1 LEFPSPEWDDIS
13 DEAKDFIAQLLN
25 RDSILRPT
33 ADEALHH
40 PWIVK
45 HAIPAPGIPE
55 PRPFQR
61 RSVSERNHSSYFLE
75 SEKRSAFQKFMANVK
90 VMKTLKTVAL
100 SMTPNE
106 AKFLGKVFK
115 KVDKDNDG
123 RIQASDIDRVIA
135 EGTFHYGVYVIKY
148 V

>member
-1 LEFPSPEWDDIS
+1 
-13 DEAKDFIAQLLN
+13 
-25 RDSILRPT
+25 
-33 ADEALHH
+33 
-40 PWIVK
+40 
-45 HAIPAPGIPE
+45 
-55 PRPFQR
+55 
-61 RSVSERNHSSYFLE
+61 
-75 SEKRSAFQKFMANVK
+75 MANVK

-148 V
+148 VQKKSHLINFFFF